1 MTTLKDIA
9 KATGYSV
16 STISR
21 VLREDPT
28 LSVKSSTRQ
37 EINAVAQAMNYAI
50 RGLSSY
56 AYDILVIH
64 KDDHFR
70 DHIDNAYY
78 FNMRFGIESIIHEY
92 GYSCYFVPISRLK
105 RFKRTFDGI
114 LLLGNF
120 TQAEQEAIVTSYKD
134 YPIVTVCLMNFFPD
148 HMDQVAYDIEKTME
162 LLLDQVADEGYH
174 SLVYVSGE
182 EIDQAHLTSSKE
194 QILRAILP
202 KYPTIDCQ
210 GIISI
215 KQSSYSGTQA
225 AKKFFSQSES
235 LPDVIICSNDPIA
248 FGFLGVMQ
256 DLKINVPLLSI
267 NGDSYGEVTTP
278 QLTSVDVKT
287 EEIGQVAVERLLER
301 LKDPQAPCQK
311 ILIQP
316 QMLLRQSHLNRP
328 S

>member
-37 EINAVAQAMNYAI
+37 EITAVAQAMNYVI
-50 RGLSSY
+50 RGVSSQ

-92 GYSCYFVPISRLK
+92 GYTCYFVPISRLK
-105 RFKRTFDGI
+105 KFKHSFDGI

-120 TQAEQEAIVTSYKD
+120 SKAEQKDIVTSYRN
-134 YPIVTVCLMNFFPD
+134 YPIVTVCLMNFFPSQ
-148 HMDQVAYDIEKTME
+148 MDQVVYDIEKAIE
-162 LLLDQVADEGYH
+162 LLLNQVVDEGYH
-174 SLVYVSGE
+174 SMVYVSGE
-182 EIDQAHLTSSKE
+182 EIEDAHLMSSKE

-210 GIISI
+210 EIISI

-225 AKKFFSQSES
+225 AKKFFSQSET
-235 LPDVIICSNDPIA
+235 LPEVIICSNDPIA

-256 DLKINVPLLSI
+256 DLKINIPLLSI

-301 LKDPQAPCQK
+301 LKEPQRPYQK
-311 ILIQP
+311 VLIQP
-316 QMLLRQSHLNRP
+316 QMLLRQSHLP
-328 S
+328 